1 MASLRQKQQHNE
13 ELGALFTEYAQACLE
28 KQNNYLHQA
37 LSRRQ
42 IPVQKIQS
50 LEEAYQIYITPGR
63 NIPLKPIKRY
73 LIQQIEAAASFLRD
87 FQIGVLGQRTSIF
100 QLHEIEFQI
109 DDCFRQAYQF
119 ESGKLLLKIPYWQ
132 ISSLSR
138 YLNEQKLKQI
148 WHQGVHFPKRS
159 PVRKYWWL
167 MNPIGDFRSNLRNLL
182 ILAAQKQIL
191 GLDQL
196 LTKLNLIEGQ
206 QTTTI
211 APQTALPSNPTV
223 LPPNPEFRKTAITFL
238 KKSAHEEKLG
248 VNLELIL
255 KNHSDQLLTRLLE
268 LFRENLSDPGQIE
281 ELVDTGTLSLQQA
294 LTQEQ
299 SEVDIKMFGFVNVGN
314 YHRIDVD
321 INWSAGY
328 LKKYIDIVPRQINVK
343 AMQWGFV
350 NVYTIDDIT
359 VAPNLHN
366 ALKIDFETAA
376 LERALNELGLLNL
389 SDN

>member
-1 MASLRQKQQHNE
+1 MASIRQKQHNNE
-13 ELGALFTEYAQACLE
+13 ELGALFTEYAQDCLE
-28 KQNNYLHQA
+28 NQNHYLHQA

-42 IPVQKIQS
+42 IPPQKIQP

-63 NIPLKPIKRY
+63 NIPLKAIKRY

-109 DDCFRQAYQF
+109 DDCLRQTYQF

-167 MNPIGDFRSNLRNLL
+167 INPIGDFRSNLRNLL

-196 LTKLNLIEGQ
+196 LAKLNLIEGQ
-206 QTTTI
+206 QSTTI
-211 APQTALPSNPTV
+211 TPQTI
-223 LPPNPEFRKTAITFL
+223 LPPSADFRKTAITFL

-248 VNLELIL
+248 VNLELVL
-255 KNHSDQLLTRLLE
+255 KNHSDQLITRLLE
-268 LFRENLSDPGQIE
+268 LFRDNLSDPGQIE

-299 SEVDIKMFGFVNVGN
+299 SQIDIKMFGFVNVGN

-321 INWSAGY
+321 LNWSAGY

-376 LERALNELGLLNL
+376 LEKALNELGLLNF